1 MPELNVLNQK
11 ITYIKIDDE
20 DYISITDMLKSKDGD
35 FFVSDWLR
43 NRNTIEFLGIWEEI
57 HNPNFNYGEFAI
69 IKSQAGLNSYK
80 ISVKEWVEKTNAIGI
95 MSKAGRYGGTYAHKD
110 IAFEFGMWISPKFK
124 LLLIKE
130 FERLKAEE
138 QKQLGWNA
146 KRELSKIN
154 YKIHTDAIKQ
164 NLIPTQ
170 LTKEQINYIYAEE
183 ADVLNMALFG
193 MTAKQWRNKNPNLDG
208 NIRDYSTINELICLA
223 NLENLN
229 SVFINDGLKQS
240 ERLIRLNNIAISQM
254 KILNDSDVKYLK
266 GDKMKKNYLI
276 LHGSFGS
283 NEGNWFPWLKEQ
295 LEKNNKKVLIP
306 QMPVGVGNQNFENW
320 SNVLNKLDISEN
332 TVIIAHSIAPIFV
345 CKYLITNQI
354 KVKKLIFVCGFNNYL
369 GIDSDFDA
377 VNEPMFIDNFDD
389 VKKYCKDIVCYYS
402 DNDPYVKYDVEKEF
416 ADKLTDKQYVIKNGG
431 HINAETGYTKFEEI
445 LNEV

>member
-1 MPELNVLNQK
+1 MAELTVLNQK
-11 ITYIKIDDE
+11 ISYFKIEDE

-154 YKIHTDAIKQ
+154 YRIHTDAIKQ
-164 NLIPTQ
+164 NLIPNE
-170 LTKEQINYIYAEE
+170 LTKEQINYVYAEE

-193 MTAKQWRNKNPNLDG
+193 MTAKEWRNKNKNLDG
-208 NIRDYSTINELICLA
+208 NIRDHATINELICLA

-229 SVFINDGLKQS
+229 SVFINDGLNQS
-240 ERLIRLNNIAISQM
+240 ERLVRLNKIAISQM
-254 KILNDSDVKYLK
+254 KILNETDIKYLNSK
-266 GDKMKKNYLI
+266 
-276 LHGSFGS
+276 
-283 NEGNWFPWLKEQ
+283 
-295 LEKNNKKVLIP
+295 
-306 QMPVGVGNQNFENW
+306 
-320 SNVLNKLDISEN
+320 
-332 TVIIAHSIAPIFV
+332 
-345 CKYLITNQI
+345 
-354 KVKKLIFVCGFNNYL
+354 
-369 GIDSDFDA
+369 
-377 VNEPMFIDNFDD
+377 
-389 VKKYCKDIVCYYS
+389 
-402 DNDPYVKYDVEKEF
+402 
-416 ADKLTDKQYVIKNGG
+416 
-431 HINAETGYTKFEEI
+431 
-445 LNEV
+445 